1 MTEFVKNIDDPEY
14 YFGLACREHARIN
27 LFFTLDMCHISNI
40 RATCVM
46 IKNGHFVVSAPIEEV
61 EREPIV
67 WGTETSGYFAVRD
80 ADIVHCHF
88 KSRVAR
94 IYNGPPNAIFLVFPL
109 PKSIDH
115 QQRRFSLR
123 LPVHGDEAGNFQVW
137 CGEIEEKDDKLP
149 VMRWHKAEPPLCA
162 LGDISSS
169 GLRLDMSDKEPLA
182 ENIDINDP
190 VLLRG
195 DFGQPGKPL
204 PLSVLALVRRKMP
217 GQKDKNIVSIG
228 CHFLKWRKL
237 EGVHSH
243 IWFKPE
249 AEVGIP
255 AIAQWI
261 GRNFNNLRERKTAA
275 KA

>member
-1 MTEFVKNIDDPEY
+1 MTEFVKNIEDPEY
-14 YFGLACREHARIN
+14 YFGLACRERARIN

-46 IKNGHFVVSAPIEEV
+46 MKNGHFVASAPIEEI

-67 WGTETSGYFAVRD
+67 WGTETAGYFSVRD
-80 ADIVHCHF
+80 VDLVHCHF
-88 KSRVAR
+88 RSRVAR

-109 PKSIDH
+109 PKDIDH

-123 LPVHGDEAGNFQVW
+123 MSLHKDEAGIFQVW
-137 CGEIEEKDDKLP
+137 YGKIEEKDGKMP
-149 VMRWHKAEPPLCA
+149 VIQWRNLKPPMCA

-169 GLRLDMSDKEPLA
+169 GLRLDISGNEPLA
-182 ENIDINDP
+182 EDIDINDP
-190 VLLRG
+190 ILLRG

-204 PLSVLALVRRKMP
+204 PLSVLALARRKMS

-228 CHFLKWRKL
+228 CHFLKWRKIQ
-237 EGVHSH
+237 GIHGH
-243 IWFKPE
+243 TWFKPE
-249 AEVGIP
+249 ADVGVP

-261 GRNFNNLRERKTAA
+261 SRNFKGTRN
-275 KA
+275 